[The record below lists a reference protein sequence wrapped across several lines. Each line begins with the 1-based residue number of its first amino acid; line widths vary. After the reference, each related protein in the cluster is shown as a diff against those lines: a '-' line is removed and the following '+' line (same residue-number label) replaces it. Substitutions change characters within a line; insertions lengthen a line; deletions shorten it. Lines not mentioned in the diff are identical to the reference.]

1 MFDTSHTWLFMIIA
15 WVIFIIGRG
24 VISLLGD
31 FSDDNNLLKVI
42 FFIPMLISG
51 LATLITGFYL
61 ISGVLFYIIAFI
73 KFLWY
78 AA

>member
-15 WVIFIIGRG
+15 WIIFMIGRG
-24 VISLLGD
+24 VISFLSD

-51 LATLITGFYL
+51 IANLATGFYL